1 MSIGGGLEYRI
12 KWRGWGSRW
21 NTWEPERHIIDQV
34 ILTEWE
40 ETKARR
46 AASAARSSASATR
59 LEAEDVFM
67 SPNQRPGG
75 TRIPLYSPVSFSAV
89 FARCSEHTAQYRIR
103 ALRLVYSARR
113 PRAPTSA
120 TRLCWRS
127 TATSGS
133 PGMRRR
139 RWRGTRASRPA
150 SSRLGSRGRSATGR
164 SQASSYSCAPV
175 PPVFLFVA
183 RPAFFSFLGV
193 ELKLRAWAAAARG
206 QLASGASDGL
216 PPARRAK
223 AAEARKP
230 ADGRGGRGRG
240 RGRGEGEGTAGRRGR
255 RRGGARTGPCRRRR
269 RSSTLGPRCV
279 PASARPR
286 LAPSALSSTR

>member
-1 MSIGGGLEYRI
+1 
-12 KWRGWGSRW
+12 
-21 NTWEPERHIIDQV
+21 
-34 ILTEWE
+34 
-40 ETKARR
+40 
-46 AASAARSSASATR
+46 
-59 LEAEDVFM
+59 M